1 MKRRLRRLTVF
12 GGVVGLVMALNVGT
26 AFAGNT
32 GPPTQ
37 WDCNSYDL
45 NVGAE
50 NLACGDDPADII
62 NSGGTAVKEQTL
74 GPILFGPAGASSGQ
88 FRGIDRNPFCLLHD
102 SDTPTPAP

>member
-1 MKRRLRRLTVF
+1 MKKRFRLLIVLASTFAMVA
-12 GGVVGLVMALNVGT
+12 VMGVGT

-37 WDCNSYDL
+37 WDCTSYDMD
-45 NVGAE
+45 VGAE
-50 NLACGDDPADII
+50 NLACGDDPTDII

-74 GPILFGPAGASSGQ
+74 APILTLPTVNGQNNGQ

-102 SDTPTPAP
+102 SDTAA